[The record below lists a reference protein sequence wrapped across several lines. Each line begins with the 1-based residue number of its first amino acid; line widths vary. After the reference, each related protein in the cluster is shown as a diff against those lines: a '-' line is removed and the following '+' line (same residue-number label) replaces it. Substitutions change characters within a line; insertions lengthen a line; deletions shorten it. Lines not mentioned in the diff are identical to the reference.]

1 MKDTNK
7 WQIAK
12 SNGNIPTLIWFNL
25 LLAFIQKIFMDPHCM
40 PDTVPLTVNREVIKQ
55 TTDSELTFWGKKEK
69 TDHKQF
75 QR

>member
-1 MKDTNK
+1 
-7 WQIAK
+7 
-12 SNGNIPTLIWFNL
+12 
-25 LLAFIQKIFMDPHCM
+25 MDPHFM